1 HRRVVGNA
9 GTIVFG
15 RMDSDELATPGYQ
28 VLSPATKIK
37 LATLPVGELMV
48 RHPHFTQPIFVR
60 FPRPAA
66 LRGRDGVERFP
77 PAADLAFG
85 LTATGLL
92 ALGACRGGSGGP
104 KVTLRYH
111 PRAGTAYHY
120 ALDQQNTMSV
130 EGGPMGALG
139 EQAFRMRLFYTQTVV
154 GPAQGAE
161 GGVAVTVTFDSTAM
175 EASGMGTGAMQ
186 PALDRMRGMTSNLVY
201 DDRMRVISAAFTGPA
216 GAPSPVTDQM
226 ASSLKSMAFP
236 LPEGPV
242 GVGDTWVTE
251 HELPLGRLSP
261 GQPIKSRTRLTVKE
275 IRVAGADTSVLFVVE
290 TTVPEAPSGVSQ
302 QGPPLP

>member
-1 HRRVVGNA
+1 M
-9 GTIVFG
+9 T
-15 RMDSDELATPGYQ
+15 
-28 VLSPATKIK
+28 
-37 LATLPVGELMV
+37 V
-48 RHPHFTQPIFVR
+48 R
-60 FPRPAA
+60 
-66 LRGRDGVERFP
+66 
-77 PAADLAFG
+77 AFR

-275 IRVAGADTSVLFVVE
+275 IRVAGADTSVLFAVE
-290 TTVPEAPSGVSQ
+290 TTVPEDPIELSQMGQHVTMKLSGHLAGEQVYSLVHSAHVRSSMGGTMKINVGAMTMSLKQ
-302 QGPPLP
+302 QTSLQLAEAE